1 MESQSTVVQPRSY
14 QPNLTLGGSGYV
26 PCAADQLSERVAELD
41 ALMTLLTTLS
51 EDGAGLVLEK
61 FNEQVRLHAMFLA
74 ARLAHDVHELHE
86 QLFIEEVNARVAA
99 Q

>member
-1 MESQSTVVQPRSY
+1 MESQSNVVQPRSF
-14 QPNLTLGGSGYV
+14 QPNRTLGGSGYV
-26 PCAADQLSERVAELD
+26 PSVADQLSERVAELD
-41 ALMTLLTTLS
+41 ALLTVMTTTS
-51 EDGAGLVLEK
+51 DDGSGLAFESL
-61 FNEQVRLHAMFLA
+61 NGQVRMHMMFLA